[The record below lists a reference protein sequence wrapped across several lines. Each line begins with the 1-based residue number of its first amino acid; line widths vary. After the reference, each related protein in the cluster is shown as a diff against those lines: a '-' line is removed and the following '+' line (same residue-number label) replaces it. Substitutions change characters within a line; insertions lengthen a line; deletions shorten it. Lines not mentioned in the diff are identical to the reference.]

1 MYFLC
6 PDNMMTE
13 FTTPENSCGYYV
25 VPKHTHKNCFM
36 DPGSNL
42 PCLYDRTKVKQA

>member
-6 PDNMMTE
+6 LNNMMTE
-13 FTTPENSCGYYV
+13 FPTLEKSCGYYV
-25 VPKHTHKNCFM
+25 VPKHTHNYYFM

-42 PCLYDRTKVKQA
+42 PCLYDSTKVKRA